1 MVSIMVNKT
10 AKYCQRILLILAIGM
25 LSACAGV
32 TYHASPINVT
42 LSNIQLVDSE
52 LLEQEYM
59 LTLRIQN
66 TNDSTLVI
74 NGLSYTLDINGAEF
88 AHGVSNQQNYILP
101 YAEKLIQV
109 SLISSTFS
117 ALKQLNK
124 LGKKGSSTFN
134 YLLKGKVSLGARYVP
149 TPIMPLA
156 FEAGGSIKLGELLK
170 RPELPTK

>member
-1 MVSIMVNKT
+1 MR
-10 AKYCQRILLILAIGM
+10 AKYYQRILLILAIGM

-32 TYHASPINVT
+32 TYHATPINVT
-42 LSNIQLVDSE
+42 LSNIQLVDSQ

-74 NGLSYTLDINGAEF
+74 NGLSYTLDINGAQF

-109 SLISSTFS
+109 NLISSTFS

-124 LGKKGSSTFN
+124 LGKKESSTFN
-134 YLLKGKVSLGARYVP
+134 YRLKGKVSLGARYVP
-149 TPIMPLA
+149 TPIVPLA
-156 FEAGGSIKLGELLK
+156 FEAAGSIKLGELLK
-170 RPELPTK
+170 IPELLTK